1 MKLELDDQERRTVG
15 RALAE
20 RKALLIET
28 TGDMAQTRAARR
40 SALLELAVIVS
51 VQRKLLKHSLGVREP
66 VVAAGKWAS

>member
-1 MKLELDDQERRTVG
+1 VKLELDDQERRTVG

-28 TGDMAQTRAARR
+28 TGDMTQTRAARR

-51 VQRKLLKHSLGVREP
+51 VQRKLLTHSFGVREL